1 MIENLTLWLIR
12 NLNMWSNLE
21 LLIIWQRWYPC
32 TIFVFVDESTNN
44 QVKKQ
49 YDGYF
54 SYWSPSYDIVVS
66 VYAGLLC
73 VGHCNAG
80 DVVKHYNHFVD
91 KLELKSDYLLHLV
104 MDGTNV
110 NLSFQNKLE
119 SNLEGIN
126 TSFLRIGT
134 CSLHPTCTAFRK
146 GIKILY
152 SNTIKIPEEKEKK
165 NRHLILITFS
175 VIYIFSLNCLVQGRR
190 AMLLLEMLWM

>member
-1 MIENLTLWLIR
+1 
-12 NLNMWSNLE
+12 
-21 LLIIWQRWYPC
+21 
-32 TIFVFVDESTNN
+32 
-44 QVKKQ
+44 
-49 YDGYF
+49 
-54 SYWSPSYDIVVS
+54 
-66 VYAGLLC
+66 
-73 VGHCNAG
+73 
-80 DVVKHYNHFVD
+80 
-91 KLELKSDYLLHLV
+91 

-110 NLSFQNKLE
+110 NLSFENKLE

-190 AMLLLEMLWM
+190 AMLLLEML